1 MKIDRSESKKC
12 LPELPADCKFYIDKV
27 KSCDR
32 KELHELLKPIIVW
45 HIGKCELYHWIDVL
59 NLFDSILEEACT
71 KIGRWMLS
79 CDEPGNGE
87 LKTLVLDILHFTALL
102 IEHSYSRHIYN
113 STEYLIM
120 LLQSSDLHIVL
131 GVLSLLYILSKHS
144 SFITRL
150 QVDRK
155 QAFVDR
161 LIFLADTWGG
171 RENGFDLARCC
182 SVRNPSDF
190 PEYATN
196 LHFTY
201 TVLSEST
208 PNNGP
213 TVQIFKQ
220 IDIPNVHLTGINAAA
235 VMEMILAE
243 HPLPE
248 DKQIKLFTH
257 LRLAYAFPSFE
268 QRLLCIQARLHALLI
283 LIYSSRVQEANR
295 VLYDGLIQELVEVLN
310 VRDSSLTDI
319 KVSALK
325 TLTSIIHLERTT
337 KHPPC
342 LQEIIE
348 TTQINSYYGFLPSL
362 VRQCINKLTDDTTEQ
377 FPQSLSIALFSF
389 LYHLATYETGGNAL
403 INCSIMRSLI
413 KVINYYDKSQDFIMF
428 VTRAVRI
435 IDLITS
441 LDITSFQTHNG
452 LQALINRLDHEIS
465 ECRKEQPFT
474 IYIPQR
480 IQDTSTINTDV
491 HRALSSGE
499 NSTTISHLPKH
510 MDTSGLIDE
519 NYKLIP
525 PSPRLAIADKI
536 HHIMDGS
543 LPNSL
548 KYIISN
554 VEYYGSSLFHL
565 AADVITS
572 FVFQEPSQL
581 SSLQDNGLTDV
592 LMHAL
597 LKRDVPAT
605 CDIFVLLPNIFSA
618 LCLNKRGLENFM
630 EYKLLD
636 KLLRDLLS
644 PEYLTLMRKRR
655 VTDEMYDTGS
665 WLGNAVNQL
674 TRNQIS
680 LRSEAMKSIIKLLE
694 QLVELGNNPGYCCQK
709 PHSSSSTTS
718 TKLADTIRTQ
728 HRTAR
733 TTNTNTGGNNGNSS
747 DDEYDDDETPLA
759 NRSAQTSSQ
768 PTTTTMTPAPIINET
783 ITTATPTTTDIPIM
797 LNETLLSEKKSED
810 ESIPTAVPLLDYITN
825 IMRFVEGVISNN
837 TTDNHGKEFVKLG
850 GLKPLLDILQ
860 MKNLPI
866 DFPSSQACQ
875 SVAGLCKSTLTL
887 LVEDNKLIEMVI
899 TNLNTILNSL
909 TEFYSNRTFED
920 SLLIEELAHAVS
932 SPSMI
937 PIDPLDAIDKS
948 FLTPTL
954 NRLSIVHSRI
964 SLLIQLCKMTQSEV
978 RSILI
983 SV

>member
-1 MKIDRSESKKC
+1 
-12 LPELPADCKFYIDKV
+12 
-27 KSCDR
+27 
-32 KELHELLKPIIVW
+32 
-45 HIGKCELYHWIDVL
+45 
-59 NLFDSILEEACT
+59 
-71 KIGRWMLS
+71 MLS
-79 CDEPGNGE
+79 STCC
-87 LKTLVLDILHFTALL
+87 L
-102 IEHSYSRHIYN
+102 IE
-113 STEYLIM
+113 
-120 LLQSSDLHIVL
+120 
-131 GVLSLLYILSKHS
+131 
-144 SFITRL
+144 
-150 QVDRK
+150 
-155 QAFVDR
+155 
-161 LIFLADTWGG
+161 
-171 RENGFDLARCC
+171 
-182 SVRNPSDF
+182 
-190 PEYATN
+190 
-196 LHFTY
+196 
-201 TVLSEST
+201 
-208 PNNGP
+208 
-213 TVQIFKQ
+213 
-220 IDIPNVHLTGINAAA
+220 
-235 VMEMILAE
+235 
-243 HPLPE
+243 
-248 DKQIKLFTH
+248 
-257 LRLAYAFPSFE
+257 
-268 QRLLCIQARLHALLI
+268 
-283 LIYSSRVQEANR
+283 
-295 VLYDGLIQELVEVLN
+295 
-310 VRDSSLTDI
+310 
-319 KVSALK
+319 
-325 TLTSIIHLERTT
+325 
-337 KHPPC
+337 
-342 LQEIIE
+342 
-348 TTQINSYYGFLPSL
+348 
-362 VRQCINKLTDDTTEQ
+362 
-377 FPQSLSIALFSF
+377 IA
-389 LYHLATYETGGNAL
+389 
-403 INCSIMRSLI
+403 
-413 KVINYYDKSQDFIMF
+413 
-428 VTRAVRI
+428 
-435 IDLITS
+435 
-441 LDITSFQTHNG
+441 
-452 LQALINRLDHEIS
+452 
-465 ECRKEQPFT
+465 
-474 IYIPQR
+474 
-480 IQDTSTINTDV
+480 
-491 HRALSSGE
+491 
-499 NSTTISHLPKH
+499 
-510 MDTSGLIDE
+510 
-519 NYKLIP
+519 
-525 PSPRLAIADKI
+525 AIADKI

-964 SLLIQLCKMTQSEV
+964 SLLIQLWIRVLKNLNKLCLTLIWES
-978 RSILI
+978 SILLSLCSSDTNI
-983 SV
+983 IDQQINKNDLLK